1 MSTPANAITSANAA
15 RPGSPRAGGFSI
27 IELIVVIV
35 ILGVLGAL
43 VAPRLGGLGGR
54 QARADAEAVADLL
67 SIAARRDAV
76 VNRPLAVDYDEER
89 GSLRILA
96 FAADE
101 SGSFDWRPD
110 LLAPPA
116 SLRSTVVASLQTD
129 GNELDA
135 RRWRVEFPA
144 GEQRPSVSILLKDP
158 ARGDQWRVDLASGSL
173 RAIVMGAEAPPGLGD
188 GSIDLDAAGRSEEA
202 W

>member
-1 MSTPANAITSANAA
+1 MPTLAATNPTPLDR
-15 RPGSPRAGGFSI
+15 RPGGAGPRGFSI

-43 VAPRLGGLGGR
+43 VAPRLGSLGGR
-54 QARADAEAVADLL
+54 QARADAEGVADLL

-76 VNRPLAVDYDEER
+76 ANRPLAIDYDEQR
-89 GSLRILA
+89 GSLRLLA
-96 FAADE
+96 FAADDA
-101 SGSFDWRPD
+101 GTFAWKPD

-116 SLRSTVVASLQTD
+116 SLRSTIVASLQTD

-144 GEQRPSVSILLKDP
+144 GEQRPALSILLKDP
-158 ARGDQWRVDLASGSL
+158 SRGDQWRVDLPSGSM
-173 RAIVMGAEAPPGLGD
+173 RAAVVAPDAPQGLGD
-188 GSIDLDAAGRSEEA
+188 GSIDLDASGRSEEA